1 MKKLLI
7 VSIFFVGILACVQRI
22 EEKKI
27 SEAPPS
33 NSVRIKESNTPEGFL
48 RYEYYINGNKAADY
62 IKTYYAKGGQ
72 LESVYYMSSYKPDG
86 ISAQGF
92 YPNGKL
98 KFIRYVRDE
107 VKKGDVLYVIYYP
120 NGQINLIETIVT
132 DSLELP
138 KLTTIYF
145 ENGVKQY
152 EGFMDMYNATTIPV
166 GLWKT
171 YDEKGDLIE
180 TTYYHPDELGKDYKI
195 VTQYKNGK
203 VVSKKIYNFD
213 DLYETELKELFTI
226 PNNTYSVNIYSELPY
241 TNELSFGK
249 EELISTHF
257 PKKWTTQFWQEKVE
271 RNNSR
276 IQRNYDSVI
285 FYLSKYSND
294 YLYPELYLNPQLT
307 ILKDRFYES
316 EMSNLYYDKLQHFFD
331 KNIKKDNYLSPVSK
345 ININDKNLNLFLLTS
360 SHTTLKDKPVYNSEY
375 EPYNYSR
382 MDLITTDSTNTIDKL
397 NVYYSLSWVING
409 YRKLFFIDKNN
420 IIHIKY
426 FEEDEEDTH
435 FIRYEKFQISPEGKF
450 IRYYDQNGFF
460 QNEEEQGLV
469 ENHTREGLWVEKKPN
484 GYYTYLYTYLE
495 ANYQKGLPIGI
506 WKFYK
511 LDYQEMPEGS
521 VELSSAKKGKLLYT
535 ETYKDG
541 ELIER
546 KFVDNEIDEM
556 K

>member
-27 SEAPPS
+27 SEATPS

-62 IKTYYAKGGQ
+62 IKTYYTKGGQ
-72 LESVYYMSSYKPDG
+72 LESVYYMSSYQRDG
-86 ISAQGF
+86 ISSQGF

-152 EGFMDMYNATTIPV
+152 EGFMDMYNATIIPV

-213 DLYETELKELFTI
+213 DLYETELKELSTI
-226 PNNTYSVNIYSELPY
+226 P
-241 TNELSFGK
+241 K
-249 EELISTHF
+249 
-257 PKKWTTQFWQEKVE
+257 
-271 RNNSR
+271 
-276 IQRNYDSVI
+276 
-285 FYLSKYSND
+285 
-294 YLYPELYLNPQLT
+294 
-307 ILKDRFYES
+307 
-316 EMSNLYYDKLQHFFD
+316 
-331 KNIKKDNYLSPVSK
+331 
-345 ININDKNLNLFLLTS
+345 
-360 SHTTLKDKPVYNSEY
+360 
-375 EPYNYSR
+375 
-382 MDLITTDSTNTIDKL
+382 
-397 NVYYSLSWVING
+397 
-409 YRKLFFIDKNN
+409 
-420 IIHIKY
+420 
-426 FEEDEEDTH
+426 
-435 FIRYEKFQISPEGKF
+435 
-450 IRYYDQNGFF
+450 
-460 QNEEEQGLV
+460 
-469 ENHTREGLWVEKKPN
+469 
-484 GYYTYLYTYLE
+484 
-495 ANYQKGLPIGI
+495 
-506 WKFYK
+506 
-511 LDYQEMPEGS
+511 
-521 VELSSAKKGKLLYT
+521 
-535 ETYKDG
+535 
-541 ELIER
+541 
-546 KFVDNEIDEM
+546 
-556 K
+556 